1 MKKGQRLAG
10 RYEVVKALGAG
21 GFGKTYLARDIHR
34 PGQPE
39 CVVKHLKPASQDS
52 FFLEAARRLFHTEA
66 ETLEKLGQHPQIPQ
80 LLAYFEE
87 DQEFY
92 LVEEFIEGESLGQ
105 AIVPDKCWAEA
116 DAVRL
121 LVDALE
127 VLDAVH
133 KAGVIH
139 RDIKPD
145 NLIRRAS
152 DHKLVL
158 IDFGAVKAFEDPQA
172 VEKLKTGMTV
182 AVGTM
187 GYAPSE
193 QVSGKPQYSSDVYSL
208 GVMVLSALTGRPAD
222 ALTADPQTGELT
234 WRTLTPVPVSHG
246 LATVLDRMVR
256 YHYSK
261 RYQNAGE
268 VLMALRTLGYWKAEG
283 QAPATASTGRPAP
296 SSPGTAAQPTR
307 ATQATPRTSTRP
319 VSRSSSLGPLAPWWA
334 NPVFLKMGLVGVALL
349 GMMALLSQALK
360 SGLEQT
366 GRPAD
371 SASPTSE
378 STPSPSPGEPTPP
391 TPKNRRQTVEIRPG
405 GSTSRTETIEAGS
418 THTYDFELGSEGEF
432 LVQVSGPGVQLS
444 LFDGSGNL
452 VSSAARNVERWMDR
466 LRPGAYSVEV
476 TLPEGSKADYSL
488 VMRLFPVDE
497 GQPQSSPSPEAG
509 GL

>member
-222 ALTADPQTGELT
+222 ALTADPQTGEFT
-234 WRTLTPVPVSHG
+234 WRTLTPVPISHG

-283 QAPATASTGRPAP
+283 QSPAAASTGVVPP
-296 SSPGTAAQPTR
+296 PC
-307 ATQATPRTSTRP
+307 ATQTSPRTSTRS
-319 VSRSSSLGPLAPWWA
+319 VSRVSSLGAVAPWWA
-334 NPVFLKMGLVGVALL
+334 NPVFIKMGLVGVALL

-371 SASPTSE
+371 PTSPATE
-378 STPSPSPGEPTPP
+378 ATASPSPSESVPP
-391 TPKNRRQTVEIRPG
+391 TPQNDRQTVEVRPG
-405 GSTSRTETIEAGS
+405 GTTTRAETIQAGS
-418 THTYDFELGSEGEF
+418 THTYDFELGTEGEL

-444 LFDGSGNL
+444 LFDSSGSL
-452 VSSAARNVERWMDR
+452 VSSSARNVPRWMDR
-466 LRPGAYSVEV
+466 LRPGSYSVEV
-476 TLPEGSKADYSL
+476 TLPEGSKADYRL